1 MRFRPEN
8 SLWRRDESVSVQ
20 DLVHLLR
27 GTGDNGSITT
37 NADGSVHDFGMFQQQ
52 ADQRIGGVVVV
63 DVPVQ
68 LAEGAWMDQIPWFT
82 GQQFQKSAQLR
93 LGGGRLDIFDDV
105 ELDATV
111 AKDFQRAVRLAS
123 TRVVVDGHLFH

>member
-1 MRFRPEN
+1 
-8 SLWRRDESVSVQ
+8 
-20 DLVHLLR
+20 
-27 GTGDNGSITT
+27 
-37 NADGSVHDFGMFQQQ
+37 MFQQQ

-82 GQQFQKSAQLR
+82 GQQLQKSAQLR

-111 AKDFQRAVRLAS
+111 AQDFQRAVRLAS